1 MVSYLKQALALLVAV
16 AVIAL
21 LAWRLISLRIEMSEL
36 QHRHEGNVR
45 ALTEEVERYKV
56 RDSISVATAAALE
69 LRASEAARTIDGL
82 KRQLAELDIRL
93 KDVRSVTTTEVL
105 TRDTVYIP
113 QVVETTAKGDT
124 CRSYSDGWLSLSLC
138 DGADGSMVTYAVRDS
153 LTSYVHVR
161 YLRRFL
167 WWRWRPQYRVTVMS
181 HNPRSEVLSTSSVFI
196 TE

>member
-1 MVSYLKQALALLVAV
+1 MSYIKQVLALLVAV

-21 LAWRLISLRIEMSEL
+21 LTWRLISLRIEMSEL

-45 ALTEEVERYKV
+45 ALTDEVERYKV
-56 RDSISVATAAALE
+56 RDSISVATAALE

-82 KRQLAELDIRL
+82 KRQVAELGIRL

-113 QVVETTAKGDT
+113 QVVETTTKGDT

-138 DGADGSMVTYAVRDS
+138 DGADGSMVSYAVRDS

-181 HNPRSEVLSTSSVFI
+181 HNPLRGSLDIIRGHHGVR
-196 TE
+196 